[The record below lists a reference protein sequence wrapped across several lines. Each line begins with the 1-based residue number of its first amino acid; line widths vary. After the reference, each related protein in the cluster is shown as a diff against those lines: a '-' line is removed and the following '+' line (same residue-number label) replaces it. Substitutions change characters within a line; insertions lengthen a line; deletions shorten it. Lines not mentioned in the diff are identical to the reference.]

1 MLAVSCNITCH
12 VLVAVCYSCYRCFQT
27 ICCCESYNEIY
38 FILFTVIY
46 PRVQDNFDYVTFVMI
61 FLQTFDWEIPL
72 ASRNYPTA
80 LPSCFK
86 TDFRYGFCTDSLKLP
101 SFEFIYLLDTN
112 HFNCSDYVHFFN
124 IISQWT
130 LSTQRQ
136 PHTAEMELI
145 SYSIPTYWQW
155 RGIAGAEKLKIFR
168 SLWTELTR
176 LGGKFLCEN
185 LLFFWAWYFS

>member
-1 MLAVSCNITCH
+1 MLQMLSNH
-12 VLVAVCYSCYRCFQT
+12 LLLWKLQW
-27 ICCCESYNEIY
+27 NLLY
-38 FILFTVIY
+38 FIHRYLSQGSRQLWLCHICDDLFADFWLRDTISIENLPDCRLY
-46 PRVQDNFDYVTFVMI
+46 FP
-61 FLQTFDWEIPL
+61 
-72 ASRNYPTA
+72 A
-80 LPSCFK
+80 LKLIS
-86 TDFRYGFCTDSLKLP
+86 DMVFCTDSLKLP
-101 SFEFIYLLDTN
+101 SFEFIYLLDSN